1 MFIPKNLFKGR
12 KELLMRSVGIAVLV
26 AVLVACQGNTQEKA
40 QENVLVKSQKDSV
53 SYCIGMDIAKNFKR
67 QSIDIDPAI
76 LAQAIKDVL
85 AGGKTVITDDQAQ
98 QVLAAYQS
106 RMMAN
111 QEERSKVLGD
121 KNKKEGDAYLA
132 ENKKKPGV
140 KTTPSGLQYKVIV
153 AGTGPKPKEDQ
164 SVSVNYRGTL
174 IDGTEFDS
182 SFKRGTPATF
192 ACKRV
197 VKGWTEALLLMPVGS
212 KWQLVIPP
220 ELAYGNQGSGQ
231 AIGPNATLIFE
242 LELLS
247 AK

>member
-40 QENVLVKSQKDSV
+40 QENVQVKSQKDSV

-121 KNKKEGDAYLA
+121 KNKIEGDAYLA

-197 VKGWTEALLLMPVGS
+197 LKGWTEALLLMPVGS
-212 KWQLVIPP
+212 KWQLVVPP

-242 LELLS
+242 LQLLS

>member
-1 MFIPKNLFKGR
+1 
-12 KELLMRSVGIAVLV
+12 MRSVGIAVLV

-121 KNKKEGDAYLA
+121 KNKIEGDAYLA

-197 VKGWTEALLLMPVGS
+197 IKGWTEALLLMPVGS
-212 KWQLVIPP
+212 KWQLVVPP

>member
-1 MFIPKNLFKGR
+1 
-12 KELLMRSVGIAVLV
+12 MRSVGIAVLV

-220 ELAYGNQGSGQ
+220 ELAYGNQGSDQ

-247 AK
+247 VK